1 MGNKWKVSIIVAL
14 IFVVGYLAGIGTLIS
29 LWYFKFSHL
38 SYMGDPTRIM
48 SRLNKTLN
56 LNQEQKE
63 TVEQI
68 VQQTRK
74 DLINLRDEVKPKIRR
89 RIEQARDEITTIL
102 NDEQRNKFN
111 QFIEKRL
118 ARFKKMQKRMQKWR
132 EKDAVKRDEVR

>member
-29 LWYFKFSHL
+29 LWYFKFSPL